1 MLLRAHGVRTLDAGD
16 AAGSEGRGIH
26 TSEGRG
32 IHTSEGR
39 GIHTSEGRG
48 IHTSEG
54 RGIAEGACGA
64 GLTQI
69 ASVVAEAAPVTVAPS
84 LLWLTGQQVDA
95 ALLRG
100 LRPHQRIN
108 KFPGAT
114 AALCNKI
121 QLWRAFR
128 SMELRHGAHAYGYMP
143 RTFVLPSQLEAFT
156 LAVTEA
162 CTAVPGAPSLWILKP
177 AAAQCGG
184 GIRIFDAACQTI
196 PADLGRAPAVV
207 CAYIHPP
214 YLLDGLKFDLRLYVL
229 VTRWQP
235 HLTAYV
241 HRSGIVRRATEP
253 YSLGDL
259 SCRQAHLTNFA
270 VNKTSPHFVADEG
283 SAESTIWPLEAFRHR
298 LESEIGSEAASR
310 VWAGVDDIISKTL
323 LAAAPTMRERAAEV
337 DREALSC
344 EALSCEALSSSGRSA
359 TSNGAAPPRRGGST
373 RQCFQLFGFDVM
385 LDRDARPYLLEVNG
399 DPGLRTES
407 AIFLSINAPMLADL
421 LNLVGVRRPPHEHSG
436 VVAGDST
443 EPEEVLAAEEAD
455 RYEHQIGWR
464 RLLPLEE
471 VQLS

>member
-1 MLLRAHGVRTLDAGD
+1 
-16 AAGSEGRGIH
+16 
-26 TSEGRG
+26 
-32 IHTSEGR
+32 
-39 GIHTSEGRG
+39 
-48 IHTSEG
+48 
-54 RGIAEGACGA
+54 
-64 GLTQI
+64 
-69 ASVVAEAAPVTVAPS
+69 
-84 LLWLTGQQVDA
+84 VDA

-128 SMELRHGAHAYGYMP
+128 SMELRHGAQAYGFMP

-156 LAVTEA
+156 LAITEA
-162 CTAVPGAPSLWILKP
+162 CKAVPGAPSLWILKP

-184 GIRIFDAACQTI
+184 GIRIFDAACGTM
-196 PADLGRAPAVV
+196 PADMGRAPAVV

-253 YSLGDL
+253 YSLDDL

-270 VNKTSPHFVADEG
+270 VNKTSPNFVVDEG
-283 SAESTIWPLEAFRHR
+283 SAESSIWALEAFRHR
-298 LESEIGSEAASR
+298 LESEIGSDAASR
-310 VWAGVDDIISKTL
+310 VWAGVDDLISKTL
-323 LAAAPTMRERAAEV
+323 LAAAPTMCERAAEV
-337 DREALSC
+337 DREALS
-344 EALSCEALSSSGRSA
+344 SSARSA

-373 RQCFQLFGFDVM
+373 HQCFQLFGFDVM

-421 LNLVGVRRPPHEHSG
+421 LNLVGVRRPPQERSG

-443 EPEEVLAAEEAD
+443 EPEEVMAAEEAD
-455 RYEHQIGWR
+455 RYEHQTGWR
-464 RLLPLEE
+464 RLLPADE
-471 VQLS
+471 VQLREDS

>member
-1 MLLRAHGVRTLDAGD
+1 VN
-16 AAGSEGRGIH
+16 
-26 TSEGRG
+26 
-32 IHTSEGR
+32 
-39 GIHTSEGRG
+39 
-48 IHTSEG
+48 
-54 RGIAEGACGA
+54 
-64 GLTQI
+64 
-69 ASVVAEAAPVTVAPS
+69 
-84 LLWLTGQQVDA
+84 A

-128 SMELRHGAHAYGYMP
+128 SMELRHGAQAYGFMP

-156 LAVTEA
+156 LAITEA
-162 CTAVPGAPSLWILKP
+162 CKAVPGAPSLWILKP

-184 GIRIFDAACQTI
+184 GIRIFDAACGTM
-196 PADLGRAPAVV
+196 PADMGRAPAVV

-229 VTRWQP
+229 VTCWQP

-253 YSLGDL
+253 YSLDDL

-270 VNKTSPHFVADEG
+270 VNKTSPNFVVDEG
-283 SAESTIWPLEAFRHR
+283 SAESSIWALEAFRHR
-298 LESEIGSEAASR
+298 LESEIGSDAASR
-310 VWAGVDDIISKTL
+310 VWAGVDDLISKTL
-323 LAAAPTMRERAAEV
+323 LAAAPTMCERAAEV

-344 EALSCEALSSSGRSA
+344 EALSCEALSCEALSSSARSA

-373 RQCFQLFGFDVM
+373 HQCFQLFGFDVM

-407 AIFLSINAPMLADL
+407 AIFLLINALMLADL
-421 LNLVGVRRPPHEHSG
+421 LNLVGVRRPPQERSG
-436 VVAGDST
+436 AVAGDST
-443 EPEEVLAAEEAD
+443 EPEEVMAAEEAD
-455 RYEHQIGWR
+455 RYEHQTGWR
-464 RLLPLEE
+464 RLLPAEE
-471 VQLS
+471 VQLTEDS